1 MKTKFEVG
9 QSVKCLG
16 VKDAVVTRVVKVSKK
31 PGKTLYCIQY
41 TVDDELERECPTG
54 KRYTQP
60 RFENEIEAI

>member
-9 QSVKCLG
+9 QAVKCSG
-16 VKDAVVTRVVKVSKK
+16 VKDAVVTRIVKASKK

-41 TVDDELERECPTG
+41 TVDDDLERENPTG

-60 RFENEIEAI
+60 RFENELNS